1 MLRPVEMRELRI
13 VTLDEDVDRVIKR
26 LEALGNVHLTDVKEF
41 LDAWGGLIEPSKA
54 DTKLIKSSELLAR
67 LESIISILQPAEAE
81 KKSLKETLFKAPE
94 EEQIDRIKVEAP
106 NLAEMER
113 ELDRLEATVNKLIA
127 GNESTKEE
135 LSNTRDILRVLALL
149 DDFEIDLDF
158 IGEKEF
164 VIVHAGNLSSVN
176 LEALRSNLE
185 AETGENNFIASKAIT
200 DEVSFAIIVTLK
212 SDKDAVAK
220 VLRAADFEIWQRP
233 PLDDIPER
241 TKEAIAALK
250 AKVAELESGIN
261 DNERELAV
269 IRDERFND
277 LLVMQELVQIEEN
290 REKAKVLFGKS
301 ARTRVIEGW
310 TPKEEVDRVIDG
322 INDETSGFCVI
333 DVKEPKRDD
342 VRVPSLLNNPKIVK
356 PFESIVNMYG
366 HPLYNDIDP
375 TLITAIMFPILF
387 GLMFPDIGHGMFL
400 LAIGLAL
407 MFAFKGLG
415 KEIRGVGVIIVLCGF
430 CSLIIGFLFGEFFGL
445 SEYAHHL
452 VHDSTGMSIPEIFVF
467 EPLWFEPIPNVTVMF
482 VVTMLVGTVHM
493 GLGLLLSA
501 INKVSSRDMFGV
513 LWEAVKIWCLF
524 GTLYFLLL
532 LLSSSLVGV
541 DIGIAVFVANVIS
554 HIEPM
559 AGLIFL
565 VALPVLILFAFKV
578 VSELRHEKHGKAE
591 KGEKLSGMDYIIIL
605 IDGLIDAVLENLFR
619 FLANI
624 VSYGRILAL
633 ALCHAA
639 LMEVFILLAFMC
651 WGSIAII
658 GPVIGVI
665 IFIAGNAVVIVL
677 EAIMAGIHTIRLH
690 FYEWFTK
697 FYDGGGVEFSP
708 FRFSRTYTARE

>member
-41 LDAWGGLIEPSKA
+41 LDAWEGLIEPSKA

-67 LESIISILQPAEAE
+67 LDSIISILQPAEAE

-94 EEQIDRIKVEAP
+94 EEQIDRIKVEGP

-113 ELDRLEATVNKLIA
+113 ELDSLEATVNKLIA
-127 GNESTKEE
+127 GNESSKEE
-135 LSNTRDILRVLALL
+135 LSNTKDILRVLALL

-164 VIVHAGNLSSVN
+164 VIVHAGNLPSVN

-233 PLDDIPER
+233 PLDDIPKR
-241 TKEAIAALK
+241 TKEAIAALE
-250 AKVAELESGIN
+250 AKVAELESGIK

-277 LLVMQELVQIEEN
+277 LLVMHELVQIEEN

-310 TPKEEVDRVIDG
+310 TPKEDVDQVIDG
-322 INDETSGFCVI
+322 INDETSGFCV
-333 DVKEPKRDD
+333 
-342 VRVPSLLNNPKIVK
+342 PSLLKNPKIVK
-356 PFESIVNMYG
+356 PFESIVGMYG

-407 MFAFKGLG
+407 MFAFRGLG
-415 KEIRGVGVIIVLCGF
+415 KEIRGVGVIVVLCGF

-452 VHDSTGMSIPEIFVF
+452 VHDSMGMSIPEIFVF

-482 VVTMLVGTVHM
+482 VLTMLIGTLHM

-532 LLSSSLVGV
+532 LLSSSLVGI
-541 DIGIAVFVANVIS
+541 DIGLAVFVTTVIS

-565 VALPVLILFAFKV
+565 VALPVLILFALKV

-658 GPVIGVI
+658 GPVIGII
-665 IFIAGNAVVIVL
+665 IFVAGNAVVIVL

>member
-41 LDAWGGLIEPSKA
+41 LDAWEGLIEPSKA

-67 LESIISILQPAEAE
+67 LDSIISILQPAEAE

-106 NLAEMER
+106 NLAVMER
-113 ELDRLEATVNKLIA
+113 ELDSLEATVNKLIA
-127 GNESTKEE
+127 SNESSKEE
-135 LSNTRDILRVLALL
+135 LSNTNDILRVLALL

-164 VIVHAGNLSSVN
+164 VIVHAGNLPSVN
-176 LEALRSNLE
+176 LEALGSNLE
-185 AETGENNFIASKAIT
+185 EVTGENNFIASKALT
-200 DEVSFAIIVTLK
+200 DEVSFAVIVTLK
-212 SDKDAVAK
+212 KDKGAVAK
-220 VLRAADFEIWQRP
+220 ALRAADFEIWQRP
-233 PLDDIPER
+233 PLRDIPER
-241 TKEAIAALK
+241 TKEAIAALN
-250 AKVAELESGIN
+250 AKVAELGSGIN

-333 DVKEPKRDD
+333 DVKEPKRED

-415 KEIRGVGVIIVLCGF
+415 KEIRGVGVIVVLCGF

-482 VVTMLVGTVHM
+482 VVTMLVGTLHM

-513 LWEAVKIWCLF
+513 LWEGVKIWCLF

-532 LLSSSLVGV
+532 LLSSSLVGI
-541 DIGIAVFVANVIS
+541 DIGIAVFIANVIS
-554 HIEPM
+554 HIEPV

-565 VALPVLILFAFKV
+565 VALPVLLLFALKV

-591 KGEKLSGMDYIIIL
+591 KGEKLSGMDYLIIL

-651 WGSIAII
+651 AGSIAII

-665 IFIAGNAVVIVL
+665 IFIAGNTVVIVL

>member
-26 LEALGNVHLTDVKEF
+26 LEVLGNVHLTDVKEF
-41 LDAWGGLIEPSKA
+41 LDAWEGLIEPSKA
-54 DTKLIKSSELLAR
+54 DAKLIKSSELLAR
-67 LESIISILQPAEAE
+67 LDSIISILQPAEVE

-94 EEQIDRIKVEAP
+94 EEQIERIKVEEP

-113 ELDRLEATVNKLIA
+113 ELDSLEATVNKLIA
-127 GNESTKEE
+127 GNESSKEE
-135 LSNTRDILRVLALL
+135 LSNTKDILRVLALL

-277 LLVMQELVQIEEN
+277 LLVMHELVQIEEN

-333 DVKEPKRDD
+333 DVKEPKRED

-415 KEIRGVGVIIVLCGF
+415 KEIKGVGVILVLCGF

-452 VHDSTGMSIPEIFVF
+452 VHDSMGMSIPEIFVF

-482 VVTMLVGTVHM
+482 IVTMLVGTLHM

-541 DIGIAVFVANVIS
+541 DIGIAVFVVNVIS

-578 VSELRHEKHGKAE
+578 FSELRHEKHGKAE

-658 GPVIGVI
+658 GPVIGII

>member
-1 MLRPVEMRELRI
+1 MLRPEEMRELRI
-13 VTLDEDVDRVIKR
+13 VTLDEDVDRVIKK

-41 LDAWGGLIEPSKA
+41 LEVWGGLIEPSKA

-67 LESIISILQPAEAE
+67 LDSTISILQPAEAE

-94 EEQIDRIKVEAP
+94 EEQIERIKVEAP
-106 NLAEMER
+106 NLADMEE
-113 ELDRLEATVNKLIA
+113 ELGSLEATVNKLIA
-127 GNESTKEE
+127 GNENSEE
-135 LSNTRDILRVLALL
+135 GLSNTKDILRVLALL
-149 DDFEIDLDF
+149 DDFGIDLDF

-164 VIVHAGNLSSVN
+164 VIVHAGNLPSVN

-185 AETGENNFIASKAIT
+185 EVTGENNFIASKALT
-200 DEVSFAIIVTLK
+200 DEVSFAVIVSLK
-212 SDKDAVAK
+212 KDKVAVAK
-220 VLRAADFEIWQRP
+220 ALRAADFEIWQRP
-233 PLDDIPER
+233 PLGDIPEK
-241 TKEAIAALK
+241 TKDAIAALK
-250 AKVAELESGIN
+250 AKVAELESGIK

-269 IRDERFND
+269 IRDERSND

-310 TPKEEVDRVIDG
+310 TPKEEVGLVIDG
-322 INDETSGFCVI
+322 INAETAGFCVI

-342 VRVPSLLNNPKIVK
+342 VRVPTLLNNPKIAK
-356 PFESIVNMYG
+356 PFESIVGMYG
-366 HPLYNDIDP
+366 YPLYKDIDP

-387 GLMFPDIGHGMFL
+387 GLMFPDIGHGVFL

-415 KEIRGVGVIIVLCGF
+415 KEIRGVGIIIVLCGF

-541 DIGIAVFVANVIS
+541 DIGIAIFIANVIS

-559 AGLIFL
+559 LGLIFL
-565 VALPVLILFAFKV
+565 VALPVLILFALKV

-591 KGEKLSGMDYIIIL
+591 KGEKLSGMDYLIIL

-651 WGSIAII
+651 AGSIAII
-658 GPVIGVI
+658 GPVIGII
-665 IFIAGNAVVIVL
+665 IFVAGNAVVIVL

>member
-41 LDAWGGLIEPSKA
+41 LDAWEGLIEPSKA

-67 LESIISILQPAEAE
+67 LDSIISILQPAEAE

-113 ELDRLEATVNKLIA
+113 ELDSLETTVNKLIT

-135 LSNTRDILRVLALL
+135 LSNTKDILRVLALL

-164 VIVHAGNLSSVN
+164 VIVHAGNLPSVN
-176 LEALRSNLE
+176 LEALSVNLE
-185 AETGENNFIASKAIT
+185 EVTGENNFIASKAIT

-212 SDKDAVAK
+212 KDKAAVAK

-241 TKEAIAALK
+241 TKDAIAALN

-261 DNERELAV
+261 ENERELAV

-277 LLVMQELVQIEEN
+277 LLVMQELVQIDEN

-310 TPKEEVDRVIDG
+310 TPKEDVDLVIDG

-333 DVKEPKRDD
+333 DVKEPKRED
-342 VRVPSLLNNPKIVK
+342 VRVPSLLKNPKILK
-356 PFESIVNMYG
+356 PFESIVGMYG

-400 LAIGLAL
+400 LAIGFAL

-415 KEIRGVGVIIVLCGF
+415 KEIRGVGVIVVLCGL

-445 SEYAHHL
+445 SEYASHL
-452 VHDSTGMSIPEIFVF
+452 VHDSVGMSLPEVFVF

-482 VVTMLVGTVHM
+482 VVTMLVGTLHM

-501 INKVSSRDMFGV
+501 INKVSSRNMFGV

-524 GTLYFLLL
+524 GTLYFLLA
-532 LLSSSLVGV
+532 LLSSSLVGIDEGV
-541 DIGIAVFVANVIS
+541 AVFVTTVIS
-554 HIEPM
+554 HIELK

-658 GPVIGVI
+658 GPVIGFI
-665 IFIAGNAVVIVL
+665 IFVAGNAVVIVL

>member
-41 LDAWGGLIEPSKA
+41 LDAWEGLIEPSKA

-67 LESIISILQPAEAE
+67 LDNIISILQPAEAE
-81 KKSLKETLFKAPE
+81 KKSLKEMLFKAPE
-94 EEQIDRIKVEAP
+94 EEQIDRIKIEGP

-113 ELDRLEATVNKLIA
+113 ELDSLEATVNKLIA
-127 GNESTKEE
+127 SNESSKEE
-135 LSNTRDILRVLALL
+135 LANTSDILRVLALL

-164 VIVHAGNLSSVN
+164 VIVHAGNLPGVN

-185 AETGENNFIASKAIT
+185 AETGENNFVASKALT
-200 DEVSFAIIVTLK
+200 GEVSFAILVTLK
-212 SDKDAVAK
+212 SDKDAVVKA
-220 VLRAADFEIWQRP
+220 LRAADFEIWQRP
-233 PLDDIPER
+233 PLDDIPAR

-261 DNERELAV
+261 DNERELAA

-277 LLVMQELVQIEEN
+277 LLVMHELVQIEEN

-310 TPKEEVDRVIDG
+310 TPKEDVDRVIDG

-342 VRVPSLLNNPKIVK
+342 VRVPSLLKNPKIVK
-356 PFESIVNMYG
+356 PFESIVGMYG
-366 HPLYNDIDP
+366 HPLYKDIDP

-415 KEIRGVGVIIVLCGF
+415 KEIRGVGVIVVLCGL

-445 SEYAHHL
+445 SEYAGHL
-452 VHDSTGMSIPEIFVF
+452 VHDSVGMSIPEVFVF

-482 VVTMLVGTVHM
+482 VVTMLIGTLHM

-501 INKVSSRDMFGV
+501 INKVSSRNMFGV

-524 GTLYFLLL
+524 GTLYFLLA
-532 LLSSSLVGV
+532 LLSSSLVGIDEGV
-541 DIGIAVFVANVIS
+541 AVFVTTVIS
-554 HIEPM
+554 HIELK

-591 KGEKLSGMDYIIIL
+591 MGEKLSGMDYIIIL

-639 LMEVFILLAFMC
+639 LMEVSFFWLSC
-651 WGSIAII
+651 
-658 GPVIGVI
+658 VGV
-665 IFIAGNAVVIVL
+665 V
-677 EAIMAGIHTIRLH
+677 
-690 FYEWFTK
+690 
-697 FYDGGGVEFSP
+697 SQ
-708 FRFSRTYTARE
+708 